1 MFLSDVVNNNNVNNI
16 EKCATKHH
24 GSNNLLLLPKETIL
38 DATVAIYSLCVKD

>member
-16 EKCATKHH
+16 EKCATKH